1 MNFDFN
7 VSVDTRLER
16 RSGVQQT
23 ISFSRR
29 AYCEGCFNYV
39 MIHANVGEIAQC
51 CMCEEYRMVSKYSKS
66 VFDTPDDFLYGL
78 RGPRV
83 DL

>member
-1 MNFDFN
+1 MIHFCKTIGEFDP
-7 VSVDTRLER
+7 E
-16 RSGVQQT
+16 GVQQT
-23 ISFSRR
+23 IKFSYR
-29 AYCEGCFNYV
+29 AYCEGCFNFV

-51 CMCEEYRMVSKYSKS
+51 DVCEEYRMVEKYAKS
-66 VFDTPDDFLYGL
+66 VFDTTYSCRYGL